1 MHSRLLQSLRL
12 RRYCKPVLT
21 AALAVVTC
29 LAPQLRA
36 ETVNF
41 DASSDLAAFSLAGSS
56 GSPLQW
62 GAAFGVGAPA
72 GGGLRFIPASSS
84 KTTSVASKQIT
95 TSASTTG
102 QWQMSV
108 LVNAGDV
115 LAAAGTENKVEVS
128 FGYAVSNTAVSSWE
142 KYLTESTNYSIG
154 ALLKVEKKSTKVEV
168 GMFNNASGSK
178 VDLGKQTWSAP
189 SFALNQ
195 WLRVTLHA
203 SRSGTDT
210 FDTWYT
216 LEGLGTTGIDT
227 PVPLHTSA
235 VTSAANANFAHAQ
248 NAYAALVISTDK
260 AVSTIY
266 ADGFATEL
274 STPNPPAIPVAV
286 EPTVIAPTSF
296 TASWVNGAGL
306 PPTGYVLEV
315 STLADSFAADKLIA
329 ANGATG
335 QAAGI
340 ALGASQSTQVVSG
353 LLPGTAY
360 VYRVIGTN
368 TAGASAPSNVISAT
382 TLAMG
387 ANSPP
392 TLDGLADFGPISSV
406 TPAQVI
412 ALSGISPGAE
422 SAQSV
427 TVTASSSNPAVIASP
442 VVSYTNPAATGT
454 VTLSPG
460 GQEGTALISV
470 TVDDGQS
477 QDNTVTR
484 TFSVTVS
491 NPPENL
497 SFEGEGDI
505 PLLGTLVAP
514 TLSFSRGAA
523 AGAGDPPSGGLVVS
537 SSSTSASD
545 AGFVGW
551 RAQSYPLA
559 GITSLETSILVN
571 MRELDDFTTGE
582 GKSELRIGFTPTLAY
597 NSAKLHEFLH
607 KTNKAISI
615 NIKGEHKPSDAGK
628 LRLIE
633 TEMFLNGD
641 EMKAG
646 KLGLANTDAVNNWLK
661 VTLKVIPMG
670 GGMFG
675 ASYKVEDLGEFGT
688 DIPLAP
694 LLQSE
699 MTTFSAPTL
708 AASPIVYAAFAG
720 KVEKQLTHLYLDD
733 HRVVL
738 SNLAPDA
745 PTALAASLVTSN
757 KLTARWQP
765 GVAVFPTGYLL
776 EVVQGAA
783 TPFVA
788 GNFIGAN
795 GATGQATGIVVGSGT
810 TLKQALTGLL
820 PGTTYRYQVIGT
832 NINGSSPASSPA
844 ISVTTLAEGQ
854 NATPTLDE
862 IVTPPPLAMNAG
874 QQFLTLT
881 GITDGGEDGQPV
893 TVAAVSGNTTVIPQ
907 ESVSFTYHEG
917 STTSGELSF
926 TPAPGQ
932 IGTVNL
938 TVTVSDGQT
947 TNSSVSRTVVVRVV
961 NPPAMLEFPSA
972 TELEELIVTQAN
984 LNLTH
989 EGSGG
994 VGTPGTGGLLF
1005 AGGTVGTDR
1014 DVVVVRPT
1022 AYNAQQA
1029 SYFYTSMMVN
1039 FAEVMNAPT
1048 GSKDK
1053 GEVRL
1058 GFMNSPTVY
1067 SAKPKDTMHK
1077 ANPSLGVKFKVE
1089 HDTTESDKDRM
1100 LEIEL
1105 FAFDGST
1112 ELKGG
1117 KITLSHHAAAA
1128 NWFNVRLYAVRS
1140 GTGAYYLTAM
1150 IDDYGVDGAEFVAS
1164 TAEIPATAFVNPA
1177 FATDS
1182 TVFSAFVLG
1191 GEKAG
1196 TGSLRADRFEAIVNT
1211 TAPDAPATQV
1221 ATDITHESFTAN
1233 WSAAVTGHQDLEGF
1247 IIEICDPED
1256 KFLPGTFYSA
1266 DGLPNR
1272 ASGIHVADPYAI
1284 SLPITGLQ
1292 GNKQYLYRVRAVRVG
1307 GESGPSLNTTL
1318 AVTDFPPGISYDEW
1332 KLATFGPEVSDA
1344 LAVQSADAD
1353 GDGVPNLIEYAL
1365 GLIHGANDAAN
1376 VPQAEVVDEHLTL
1389 VFKQRHLVG
1398 SLLYQPL
1405 ISGDLSGWSMDG
1417 LIIDIY
1423 PPGADGMQTVV
1434 VQDAEPISATDRK
1447 FIKLSVTGPDDEPL
1461 P

>member
-12 RRYCKPVLT
+12 RRYSKPVLA
-21 AALAVVTC
+21 AALAVLTS

-41 DASSDLAAFSLAGSS
+41 DVQSDFSAFSLSGSS
-56 GSPLQW
+56 GIPLQW
-62 GAAFGVGAPA
+62 GAAFGVGSPA
-72 GGGLRFIPASSS
+72 AGGLRFVPASAS
-84 KTTSVASKQIT
+84 KTTSVASKQVST
-95 TSASTTG
+95 AASTTG

-142 KYLTESTNYSIG
+142 KYLTESVNYSIG
-154 ALLKVEKKSTKVEV
+154 ALLKVEKKSTKVEI
-168 GMFNNASGSK
+168 GMYSNASGSK
-178 VDLGKQTWSAP
+178 LDLGKQSWSAP
-189 SFALNQ
+189 SFSLNQ
-195 WLRVTLHA
+195 WLRVTIHA
-203 SRSGTDT
+203 VRSGADT
-210 FDTWYT
+210 FNTWYT
-216 LEGLGTTGIDT
+216 LEGLGATGLDA
-227 PVPLHTSA
+227 PVALHTSA
-235 VTSAANANFAHAQ
+235 VTSATNANFANSQ

-260 AVSTIY
+260 AISTIY
-266 ADGFATEL
+266 ADSLSTEL
-274 STPNPPAIPVAV
+274 STPNPPAIPVAAD
-286 EPTVIAPTSF
+286 PTVVAPTSF

-306 PPTGYVLEV
+306 PPTGYVLEI
-315 STLADSFAADKLIA
+315 STQADNFAADKLISA
-329 ANGATG
+329 GGVTG
-335 QAAGI
+335 QSSGI
-340 ALGASQSTQVVSG
+340 NVGASQTTQVVSG
-353 LLPGTAY
+353 LLPAATY
-360 VYRVIGTN
+360 VYRVKGTN
-368 TAGASAPSNVISAT
+368 SAGASAPSNVVTVS

-392 TLDGLADFGPISSV
+392 TLNELADFGPISSV

-412 ALSGISPGAE
+412 PLSGISPGAE
-422 SAQSV
+422 SGQSV
-427 TVTASSSNPAVIASP
+427 TVTASSSNPGVIANP
-442 VVSYTNPAATGT
+442 VVSYANPASTGT
-454 VTLSPG
+454 ITLAPG
-460 GQEGTALISV
+460 GQEGTATITV

-477 QDNTVTR
+477 QDNTLTR
-484 TFSVTVS
+484 TFSVIVR

-497 SFEGEGDI
+497 SFETEGDI
-505 PLLGTLVAP
+505 PLLGTLTAA
-514 TLSFSRGAA
+514 TLSLSRGAA
-523 AGAGDPPSGGLVVS
+523 AGAGDPPGGGLVVT
-537 SSSTSASD
+537 SSSTSAGD

-551 RAQSYPLA
+551 RAQPYPLA

-597 NSAKLHEFLH
+597 NSSKLHEFLH

-615 NIKGEHKPSDAGK
+615 NIKGEHKPSDSRK

-633 TEMFLNGD
+633 SEMFLNGD

-646 KLGLANTDAVNNWLK
+646 KLGLANTDAINNWLK

-675 ASYKVEDLGEFGT
+675 ASYKIEDLGEFGT
-688 DIPLAP
+688 DVPAAP

-699 MTTFSAPTL
+699 MATFSAPTL
-708 AASPIVYAAFAG
+708 AASPIVYAAYAG

-745 PTALAASLVTSN
+745 PTGLAAALVTSS
-757 KLTARWQP
+757 KFTARWQP

-776 EVVQGAA
+776 EVVQGAS
-783 TPFVA
+783 TPFAA

-795 GATGQATGIVVGSGT
+795 GATDQTTGIVIASGT
-810 TLKQALTGLL
+810 TVKQALTGLL
-820 PGTTYRYQVIGT
+820 PGTTYRYRMIGT
-832 NINGSSPASSPA
+832 NINGSSPASSPV
-844 ISVTTLAEGQ
+844 ISVTTLANGQ
-854 NATPTLDE
+854 NAVPTLDE

-874 QQFLTLT
+874 QQFVTLT

-893 TVAAVSGNTTVIPQ
+893 TVTAVSGNTTVIPQ
-907 ESVSFTYHEG
+907 ESVSFAFHEG
-917 STTSGELSF
+917 STTSGVLSF

-932 IGTVNL
+932 IGTVNIP
-938 TVTVSDGQT
+938 VTVSDGQA
-947 TNSSVSRTVVVRVV
+947 TNSSVSRTLVVKVV

-972 TELEELIVTQAN
+972 TELDELIVTQAN
-984 LNLTH
+984 MNLTH
-989 EGSGG
+989 EASGG
-994 VGTPGTGGLLF
+994 VGAPGTGGLLF
-1005 AGGTVGTDR
+1005 SGGTTGTDR

-1029 SYFYTSMMVN
+1029 SYLYTSLMVN
-1039 FAEVMNAPT
+1039 FSEVLNVAA

-1089 HDTTESDKDRM
+1089 HDTSESEDKDRM

-1105 FAFDGST
+1105 FAYDGSS

-1117 KITLSHHAAAA
+1117 KIELQRQASASH
-1128 NWFNVRLYAVRS
+1128 WFNIRLYAVRS

-1150 IDDYGVDGAEFVAS
+1150 IDDYGADGSAFVAS
-1164 TAEIPATAFVNPA
+1164 TAEIPPTAFVNPA

-1196 TGSLRADRFEAIVNT
+1196 TGSLRADRFAAIVNT

-1221 ATDITHESFTAN
+1221 ATDITHDSFTAN
-1233 WSAAVTGHQDLEGF
+1233 WSAAVTGHQDLTGF
-1247 IIEICDPED
+1247 IVEICDPED

-1266 DGLPNR
+1266 EGLPNR
-1272 ASGIHVADPYAI
+1272 VSGIFVEDPYAI

-1292 GNKQYLYRVRAVRVG
+1292 GNKQYLYRVRAVRM
-1307 GESGPSLNTTL
+1307 GEESASLNSTL
-1318 AVTDFPPGISYDEW
+1318 AVTDFPPGVSYDEW
-1332 KLATFGPEVSDA
+1332 KLATFGPGVSDA
-1344 LAVQSADAD
+1344 LAAQSADAD
-1353 GDGVPNLIEYAL
+1353 GDGIANLLEYAL
-1365 GLIHGANDAAN
+1365 GLTHGANDAAN

-1389 VFKQRHLVG
+1389 VFKQRYMVG

-1405 ISGDLSGWSMDG
+1405 ISGDLRSWSTDG

-1423 PPGADGMQTVV
+1423 PPGSDGMQTVV
-1434 VQDAEPISATDRK
+1434 VQDAEPISDSDRK

>member
-12 RRYCKPVLT
+12 RRYCKPLLT
-21 AALAVVTC
+21 AALAVMTC
-29 LAPQLRA
+29 LAPLVHA

-41 DASSDLAAFSLAGSS
+41 DASTDLAAFSLAGSS
-56 GSPLQW
+56 GNPLQW
-62 GAAFGVGAPA
+62 GGFGVGSPA
-72 GGGLRFIPASSS
+72 GGGLRFVPASAS
-84 KTTSVASKQIT
+84 KTTSVASKQVS

-115 LAAAGTENKVEVS
+115 LAASGTENKVEVS

-142 KYLTESTNYSIG
+142 KYLTESVNYSIG
-154 ALLKVEKKSTKVEV
+154 AMLKVEKKNTKVEI
-168 GMFNNASGSK
+168 GMYNNASGSK
-178 VDLGKQTWSAP
+178 VDLGKQSWNAP

-195 WLRVTLHA
+195 WLRVTIYA
-203 SRSGTDT
+203 SRSGVDT
-210 FDTWYT
+210 FNTWYT
-216 LEGLGTTGIDT
+216 LEGLGTTGLDT
-227 PVPLHTSA
+227 PVTLHTSGI
-235 VTSAANANFAHAQ
+235 TSAANPNFDSAQ

-260 AVSTIY
+260 AISTIY
-266 ADGFATEL
+266 ADSLATEL

-296 TASWVNGAGL
+296 TASWANGAGL
-306 PPTGYVLEV
+306 PPTAYVLEI
-315 STLADSFAADKLIA
+315 STQVDNFAANKFIA

-335 QAAGI
+335 QSAGI
-340 ALGASQSTQVVSG
+340 SVGPTQSTQVISG
-353 LLPGTAY
+353 LQPGTSY
-360 VYRVIGTN
+360 VYRVRGTN
-368 TAGASAPSNVISAT
+368 TAGSSAPSNLITVT

-392 TLDGLADFGPISSV
+392 TLNELADFGPISSV

-422 SAQSV
+422 SGQSV
-427 TVTASSSNPAVIASP
+427 TVTASSSNPAVIAHP

-454 VTLSPG
+454 ITLSPG
-460 GQEGTALISV
+460 GQEGTATISV
-470 TVDDGQS
+470 TVNDGQS

-484 TFSVTVS
+484 AFSVTVS

-497 SFEGEGDI
+497 SFESETDI
-505 PLLGTLVAP
+505 PLLNTLTAP
-514 TLSFSRGAA
+514 TLSFSRGPA
-523 AGAGDPPSGGLVVS
+523 AGAGDPPGGGLVVT

-559 GITSLETSILVN
+559 GITSLETSMLVN

-582 GKSELRIGFTPTLAY
+582 GKSEFRVGFTPTLAY
-597 NSAKLHEFLH
+597 NSSKLHEFLH
-607 KTNKAISI
+607 KTNKAISV
-615 NIKGEHKPSDAGK
+615 NIKAEHKPSDSGK
-628 LRLIE
+628 LRVIE

-646 KLGLANTDAVNNWLK
+646 KQGLANTDAINNWLK
-661 VTLKVIPMG
+661 VTFKVIPMG

-675 ASYKVEDLGEFGT
+675 ASYKIEDLGEFGT
-688 DIPLAP
+688 DVPAAP

-699 MTTFSAPTL
+699 MFTFSAPTL
-708 AASPIVYAAFAG
+708 AASPIVYAAYAG
-720 KVEKQLTHLYLDD
+720 KIEKQLTHLYLDD

-757 KLTARWQP
+757 KFTARWQP

-776 EVVQGAA
+776 EVVQGVA
-783 TPFVA
+783 TPFTA

-795 GATGQATGIVVGSGT
+795 GATGQATGIVIGSGT

-820 PGTTYRYQVIGT
+820 PGTTYRYQIIGT
-832 NINGSSPASSPA
+832 NINGSSPASSPVV
-844 ISVTTLAEGQ
+844 SVTTLAAGQ
-854 NATPTLDE
+854 NAVPTLDE

-874 QQFLTLT
+874 QQFVTLT

-893 TVAAVSGNTTVIPQ
+893 TVTAVSGNTTVIPQ
-907 ESVSFTYHEG
+907 ESVSFAYLEG
-917 STTSGELSF
+917 STTSGVLSF

-932 IGTVNL
+932 IGTVNIA
-938 TVTVSDGQT
+938 VTVSDGQA
-947 TNSSVSRTVVVRVV
+947 TNSSVTRNLVVKVV

-984 LNLTH
+984 LNLTY
-989 EGSGG
+989 EATGG

-1005 AGGTVGTDR
+1005 SGGTTGTDR

-1039 FAEVMNAPT
+1039 FAEVLNAPA

-1053 GEVRL
+1053 GELRL
-1058 GFMNSPTVY
+1058 GFMNSSTVY
-1067 SAKPKDTMHK
+1067 SAKPKETMHK

-1089 HDTTESDKDRM
+1089 HDTSESDKDRK

-1105 FAFDGST
+1105 FAYDGGS

-1117 KITLSHHAAAA
+1117 KIELHGVASAG

-1150 IDDYGVDGAEFVAS
+1150 VDDYGADGTEFVGS
-1164 TAEIPATAFVNPA
+1164 TAEIPPTAFVNPA

-1233 WSAAVTGHQDLEGF
+1233 WSAAVTGHQDLAGF
-1247 IIEICDPED
+1247 IVEICDPED

-1272 ASGIHVADPYAI
+1272 SSGIYVEDPYAI

-1292 GNKQYLYRVRAVRVG
+1292 GNKQYLYRVRSVRTG
-1307 GESGPSLNTTL
+1307 GESGPSLNSVLT
-1318 AVTDFPPGISYDEW
+1318 VTEFAPGISYDEW
-1332 KLATFGPEVSDA
+1332 MLATFGPEVPSG
-1344 LAVQSADAD
+1344 LKGQSADAD

-1365 GLIHGANDAAN
+1365 GLTHGANDAAN
-1376 VPQAEVVDEHLTL
+1376 VPHAEVVDEHLTL
-1389 VFKQRHLVG
+1389 VFKQRYLVG

-1405 ISGDLSGWSMDG
+1405 ISENLSSWSMDG
-1417 LIIDIY
+1417 LIIDIF
-1423 PPGADGMQTVV
+1423 PPGTDGMQTVV
-1434 VQDAEPISATDRK
+1434 VQDAEPISASDRK